1 MASTK
6 ATVVTYTEKELAA
19 IAALTANRGVKM
31 TAAELGVPVANLNGL
46 VKKMGDE
53 RPMAEGIERVIVNKE
68 KVDHVCS
75 ECGAK
80 SQKTLFWID

>member
-19 IAALTANRGVKM
+19 IEALKANRGVKM

-46 VKKMGDE
+46 VRKMQDE
-53 RPMAEGIERVIVNKE
+53 RPMAEGVERAIVHKDKVEQEVLVKKE
-68 KVDHVCS
+68 QTV
-75 ECGAK
+75 
-80 SQKTLFWID
+80 FWID